1 MDLEQIKKQGTQW
14 YTNVFFNYLI
24 IIFHVFEL
32 TIFRKMDV
40 MDVVQCV
47 SYGEAERSL
56 FISFAM
62 L

>member
-1 MDLEQIKKQGTQW
+1 MVHKCIF
-14 YTNVFFNYLI
+14 YYFI

-32 TIFRKMDV
+32 TIFREMDV
-40 MDVVQCV
+40 LSKELLVQCV